1 MNDVAKGVG
10 LALVT
15 SASLMVI
22 PTGLVLPLVAIFMGV
37 AGGVYVGFAL
47 KDPEAKEAPIQWAG
61 AIVFAVAAALGLWA
75 SPWSLVARRRVGSP
89 RRLGRPP
96 SRSNTEDP
104 DVLRLPRPL
113 CRLRPGP
120 RCFPGLLDRSRSMT
134 PSANRTR
141 QTAARQALR
150 LARAAPHGAHHLAQG
165 ADGVV
170 GES

>member
-75 SPWSLVARRRVGSP
+75 SPWWLVAGWAAHAVWDALHHVRTLKTQTSSGY
-89 RRLGRPP
+89 
-96 SRSNTEDP
+96 
-104 DVLRLPRPL
+104 
-113 CRLRPGP
+113 
-120 RCFPGLLDRSRSMT
+120 PGLC
-134 PSANRTR
+134 
-141 QTAARQALR
+141 AAYDLV
-150 LARAAPHGAHHLAQG
+150 LAAFLAYWIGAG
-165 ADGVV
+165 A
-170 GES
+170 